1 MRAPGYL
8 VVIESQCWIFA
19 VLAFGSKY
27 FNRSGATL
35 KYLSQA
41 AYPVYIMHMIF
52 LFLGSLIIFPL
63 DLGTPVKFL
72 LVLLFTLAGSLGF
85 YELVIRRINII
96 RPLFGVK
103 MDKNRNQTAVET
115 RAEHSL

>member
-8 VVIESQCWIFA
+8 VVIESQCWIFT

-27 FNRSGATL
+27 LNRSGPTL
-35 KYLSQA
+35 HYLSQA

-52 LFLGSLIIFPL
+52 LFVGSLIIFPL
-63 DLGTPVKFL
+63 DLPVPLKFL
-72 LVLLFTLAGSLGF
+72 LVLLITLAGSLGF

-103 MDKNRNQTAVET
+103 MNNNRRET
-115 RAEHSL
+115 TVQAGPGHSL